1 MPTMTWQSETD
12 TQTFAERLAAIVEA
26 GDIICLSGDLGV
38 GKTTFTRYFAG
49 ALGIH
54 KRIKSPTFTIVR
66 EYTDGRLPLYHMDAY
81 RLEQTGTEGIGIDEY
96 LEGDGVSMIEW
107 PQFIEDYL
115 PKDYLWLDIKRTG
128 DTSRQIEISAVGS
141 RSQALA
147 HQLNGES
154 E

>member
-1 MPTMTWQSETD
+1 M
-12 TQTFAERLAAIVEA
+12 
-26 GDIICLSGDLGV
+26 
-38 GKTTFTRYFAG
+38 
-49 ALGIH
+49 
-54 KRIKSPTFTIVR
+54 R

-96 LEGDGVSMIEW
+96 LEGEGVSMIEW